1 MREGYILIC
10 RGDVGAKGGIWVH
23 ASNWAHGVGK
33 QELVEG
39 QVLGEFAPPHKT
51 LRWGQQEN
59 LHHKPKYCYWS
70 LK

>member
-1 MREGYILIC
+1 M
-10 RGDVGAKGGIWVH
+10 WVPRVEFGCVLM
-23 ASNWAHGVGK
+23 NWAPRVGK

-39 QVLGEFAPPHKT
+39 QVLWEFAPPHKIPW
-51 LRWGQQEN
+51 WGQQEN